1 MDEIFEDN
9 TVDKPKEVIVNE
21 PEEVIVAKP
30 IKEKKVKKKRVV
42 TEATKK
48 RLRAQLKKGRE
59 TALANRKRKLAEKKK
74 IEAAT

>member
-1 MDEIFEDN
+1 MDEIFEDD
-9 TVDKPKEVIVNE
+9 TVNEPKEVIVNE

-30 IKEKKVKKKRVV
+30 IKEKKVRKKRVV

-59 TALANRKRKLAEKKK
+59 TALANRKRKLAEKKN
-74 IEAAT
+74 